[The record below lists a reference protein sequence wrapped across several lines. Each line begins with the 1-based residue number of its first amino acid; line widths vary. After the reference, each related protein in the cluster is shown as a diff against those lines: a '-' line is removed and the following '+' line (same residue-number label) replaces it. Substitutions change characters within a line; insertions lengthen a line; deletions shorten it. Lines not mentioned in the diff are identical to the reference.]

1 MIQRA
6 VEESPQGFQSMGL
19 SRGMLGALHRVKYTT
34 PSPIQAELIPEALEG
49 RDVIGQAKTGT
60 GKTAA
65 FAIPLIEMLEAR
77 GHGPQ
82 GIILAPTRELVQQI
96 VVEMQKLAHGQ
107 DVAICGIYGGEPI
120 EKQLRALERGVD
132 IVVGTPGRVLD
143 HIERRTLYLG
153 EIMHVV
159 LDEADRMLDIGFRPD
174 IERILRKVP
183 DPHQTLLLS
192 ATISAEIRTLARRYM
207 FEPVEMNLS
216 KDEPSVESIKQYY
229 ITVEHDRKYRLAG
242 PPARPR
248 PPPPVHRLHPDQA
261 GRRQAGRS
269 LRGRVAGV
277 ATIHGDLTQSVR
289 NRVMQ
294 GFRNGT
300 IPVLVA
306 TDVVGRG
313 IDVNDISHV
322 INFDIPDDPEN
333 YVHRIGRTG
342 RMGKDGIAYLFVCPD
357 QGEPLTAIENLIN
370 KSIPTLPLD
379 GFVAY
384 RREQNR
390 ANPRSASCTAP
401 PRRGPPA
408 TLAERG
414 VRGDPATSM
423 PDGRQDAIGPRL
435 KGPVADRLPWTS
447 TDPGAPRR
455 SLRGSPGPR
464 SPGRPRPA
472 HCRLRRSPDRTV
484 RSTLRPLGRSSR
496 RRSAGPG
503 PCRPRA
509 G

>member
-1 MIQRA
+1 LIQRA
-6 VEESPQGFQSMGL
+6 VEESPPGFHSMGL
-19 SRGMLGALHRVKYTT
+19 SRGMLEALKRVKYLT
-34 PSPIQAELIPEALEG
+34 PSPIQAELIPEALDG

-107 DVAICGIYGGEPI
+107 DVSICGIYGGEPI

-132 IVVGTPGRVLD
+132 IIVGTPGRVLD

-183 DPHQTLLLS
+183 NPHQTMLLS
-192 ATISAEIRTLARRYM
+192 ATVSDEIRMLARRYM

-216 KDEPSVESIKQYY
+216 KDEPSVESIQQFYV
-229 ITVEHDRKYRLAG
+229 TVEHDRKFDLLVHLLDRDKPRQCIVFTRTKRGADKLAD
-242 PPARPR
+242 R
-248 PPPPVHRLHPDQA
+248 
-261 GRRQAGRS
+261 

-294 GFRNGT
+294 GFRDGT

-322 INFDIPDDPEN
+322 INFDVPDDPEN
-333 YVHRIGRTG
+333 YLHRIGRTG
-342 RMGKDGIAYLFVCPD
+342 RMGKDGIAYMFVCPD
-357 QGEPLTAIENLIN
+357 QGEPLTEIELLIN
-370 KSIPTLPLD
+370 KSIPVLPLD

-384 RREQNR
+384 RRDQQKRESAYR
-390 ANPRSASCTAP
+390 EIYSTAKTRTTAYARS
-401 PRRGPPA
+401 
-408 TLAERG
+408 
-414 VRGDPATSM
+414 
-423 PDGRQDAIGPRL
+423 
-435 KGPVADRLPWTS
+435 
-447 TDPGAPRR
+447 
-455 SLRGSPGPR
+455 
-464 SPGRPRPA
+464 
-472 HCRLRRSPDRTV
+472 
-484 RSTLRPLGRSSR
+484 
-496 RRSAGPG
+496 
-503 PCRPRA
+503 
-509 G
+509 